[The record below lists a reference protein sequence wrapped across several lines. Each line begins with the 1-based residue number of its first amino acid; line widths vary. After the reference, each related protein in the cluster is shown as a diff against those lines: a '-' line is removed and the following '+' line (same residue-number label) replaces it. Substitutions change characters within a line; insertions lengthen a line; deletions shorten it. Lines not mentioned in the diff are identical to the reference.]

1 LFSSTWAL
9 DPARGSPSLEVA
21 PQDEPLPLPDPV
33 APDPAS
39 TPPSP
44 AAGTVRRR
52 LLLMALSLVVPATL
66 FMALLARAEFG
77 ESRAR
82 YERQLIATTRAL
94 VLATDRQIGQGQS
107 ILQTLAVSPALI
119 SGDIPAFERQARAA
133 VRGGDGWIVLLD
145 NERQLVNTR
154 LPPGQAPSGKALPD
168 YRWQT
173 IRAGRT
179 TVSNL
184 VRPPQAGQFEP
195 FVSID
200 MPVIVNGR
208 LYDLAYQQ
216 RPAAFSSIF
225 AAQGI
230 PANWTASIVDRDA
243 TLVSRSRNADRFLGH
258 KASGDMRRA
267 MARGNEG
274 VTPSVTLDGT
284 RTLSA
289 FSRSSASG
297 WSFIVG
303 VPRTELSRANWSSVG
318 WLTAA
323 SVLLLIIGAAV
334 AVAVARDISAAVR
347 GLGADAKA
355 VVAGEEVPLARD
367 RYLEIAEV
375 RAALHN
381 AAAQLRA
388 REAEEQ
394 RAHQRQQLMINELN
408 HRVKNTLFTVQS
420 LARQSLGRPADTPG
434 LHAFNERIMA
444 LARAHDLLTQS
455 AWESADLKE
464 ILEET
469 LEPYLDRTVL
479 AGPTVAMT
487 PNAALA
493 LSMVFHELGTNAVK
507 YGALSVP
514 EGSVTV
520 VWHVDPGA
528 QHRLTLHWEERGG
541 PPVSPPARQGFG
553 SRLIAA
559 SLKSD
564 LAGEARLDYRA
575 SGLVCVLTLSLPSNG
590 EADGA
595 AAVGN

>member
-1 LFSSTWAL
+1 MSTSAL
-9 DPARGSPSLEVA
+9 QDTVA
-21 PQDEPLPLPDPV
+21 TDPV
-33 APDPAS
+33 SDP
-39 TPPSP
+39 PRP
-44 AAGTVRRR
+44 AIGTVRRR
-52 LLLMALSLVVPATL
+52 LLLMALSLVVPATI
-66 FMALLARAEFG
+66 FMTLLARAEFG

-107 ILQTLAVSPALI
+107 ILQTLAVSPDLI

-133 VRGGDGWIVLLD
+133 VQGGDGWIVLID
-145 NERQLVNTR
+145 GDRQLVNTR
-154 LPPGQAPSGKALPD
+154 LPAGEVPPQARLPD
-168 YRWQT
+168 YRWRT

-179 TVSNL
+179 SVSNL
-184 VRPPQAGQFEP
+184 VLRKDAGQTPP

-200 MPVIVNGR
+200 MPVVVGGK
-208 LYDLAYQQ
+208 LYDLAYMQSPQ
-216 RPAAFSSIF
+216 AFSSIF
-225 AAQGI
+225 AGQSI
-230 PANWTASIVDRDA
+230 PHSWTASIVDRNA
-243 TLVSRSRNADRFLGH
+243 ALVARSKDSGRFLGH
-258 KASGDMRRA
+258 KASGEMREA
-267 MARGNEG
+267 MAKGNEG
-274 VTPSVTLDGT
+274 VTLSHTLDGT
-284 RTLSA
+284 ATLSA
-289 FSRSSASG
+289 FSRSPASG
-297 WSFIVG
+297 WAFIVG
-303 VPRTELSRANWSSVG
+303 VPRNELSRANWASVG
-318 WLTAA
+318 WLTMA
-323 SVLLLIIGAAV
+323 SILLLIIGVTV
-334 AVAVARDISAAVR
+334 AIVVSRDISAAVR
-347 GLGADAKA
+347 GLSADAKA
-355 VVAGEEVPLARD
+355 MAAGEQVALVQD
-367 RYLEIAEV
+367 RFQEIAEV
-375 RAALHN
+375 RAALHD
-381 AAAQLRA
+381 ASIQLRA
-388 REAEEQ
+388 REAEEL

-455 AWESADLKE
+455 VWEGANLKE

-479 AGPTVAMT
+479 AGPPVALT

-541 PPVSPPARQGFG
+541 PTVSPPARKGFG

-564 LAGEARLDYRA
+564 LAGEARVDYRP
-575 SGLVCVLTLSLPSNG
+575 SGLVCVLTLSLPRTG
-590 EADGA
+590 QEEADERA
-595 AAVGN
+595 NI

>member
-1 LFSSTWAL
+1 MSMSAL
-9 DPARGSPSLEVA
+9 EDTVA
-21 PQDEPLPLPDPV
+21 TDPV
-33 APDPAS
+33 SDPS
-39 TPPSP
+39 RP
-44 AAGTVRRR
+44 AIGTVRRR
-52 LLLMALSLVVPATL
+52 LLLMALSLVVPATI
-66 FMALLARAEFG
+66 FMTLLARAEFG

-133 VRGGDGWIVLLD
+133 VQDGDGWIVLID
-145 NERQLVNTR
+145 GDRQLVNTR
-154 LPPGQAPSGKALPD
+154 LPAGEPLPKARLPD
-168 YRWQT
+168 YRWRT

-179 TVSNL
+179 SVSNL
-184 VRPPQAGQFEP
+184 VLRKDTGQPQP

-200 MPVIVNGR
+200 MPVVVRGK
-208 LYDLAYQQ
+208 LYDLAYLQS
-216 RPAAFSSIF
+216 PKAFSSIF
-225 AAQGI
+225 TAQNI
-230 PANWTASIVDRDA
+230 PNSWTASIVDRNA
-243 TLVSRSRNADRFLGH
+243 ALVARSKDIDRFLGR
-258 KASGDMRRA
+258 KVSGEMHDA

-274 VTPSVTLDGT
+274 VALSHTLDGT
-284 RTLSA
+284 PTLSA
-289 FSRSSASG
+289 FSRSPASG
-297 WSFIVG
+297 WAFIVG

-318 WLTAA
+318 WLTMA
-323 SVLLLIIGAAV
+323 SVLLLIIGVTV
-334 AVAVARDISAAVR
+334 AIVVSRDISAAVR
-347 GLGADAKA
+347 GLSADARA
-355 VVAGEEVPLARD
+355 VAAGEEIALVQD
-367 RYLEIAEV
+367 RFQEIAEV
-375 RAALHN
+375 RAALHD
-381 AAAQLRA
+381 ASIQLRA
-388 REAEEQ
+388 REAEEL

-455 AWESADLKE
+455 VWEGADLKE

-479 AGPTVAMT
+479 AGPPVALT

-528 QHRLTLHWEERGG
+528 LHRLTLHWEERGG
-541 PPVSPPARQGFG
+541 PTVSPPARKGFG

-564 LAGEARLDYRA
+564 LAGEARVDYRS
-575 SGLVCVLTLSLPSNG
+575 SGLVCVLTLSLPRTG
-590 EADGA
+590 KEEADDKA
-595 AAVGN
+595 NI

>member
-1 LFSSTWAL
+1 
-9 DPARGSPSLEVA
+9 
-21 PQDEPLPLPDPV
+21 
-33 APDPAS
+33 
-39 TPPSP
+39 
-44 AAGTVRRR
+44 
-52 LLLMALSLVVPATL
+52 MALSLVVPATI

-82 YERQLIATTRAL
+82 YERQLMATTRAL

-107 ILQTLAVSPALI
+107 VLQTLAVSPALI
-119 SGDIPAFERQARAA
+119 SGDIPAFERQARA
-133 VRGGDGWIVLLD
+133 VVQGTDGWIVLLD

-154 LPPGQAPSGKALPD
+154 RPAGARPPKVGLSDL
-168 YRWQT
+168 RWQT
-173 IRAGRT
+173 IRAGRAS
-179 TVSNL
+179 VSNL
-184 VRPPQAGQFEP
+184 VLPKQADPVPP

-200 MPVIVNGR
+200 MPVIVDGK

-216 RPAAFSSIF
+216 SPKAFSSIF
-225 AAQGI
+225 AAQTI
-230 PANWTASIVDRDA
+230 PPSWTASIVDREA
-243 TLVSRSRNADRFLGH
+243 SIVARSKNVDRFLGR
-258 KASGDMRRA
+258 KVTEDIRKV
-267 MARGNEG
+267 MAHGNEG
-274 VTPSVTLDGT
+274 VTLSHTLDGT
-284 RTLSA
+284 PSLSA
-289 FSRSSASG
+289 FSRSSTSG

-323 SVLLLIIGAAV
+323 SLLLLVIGAAV
-334 AVAVARDISAAVR
+334 ALAVSRDISASVR

-355 VVAGEEVPLARD
+355 MAAGEEIALFPD
-367 RYLEIAEV
+367 RFREIAEV
-375 RAALHN
+375 RAALQD

-434 LHAFNERIMA
+434 LHAFNERLMA

-455 AWESADLKE
+455 VWEGADLKE

-479 AGPTVAMT
+479 AGPRVALT

-507 YGALSVP
+507 YGALSLP
-514 EGSVTV
+514 EGTVTV

-528 QHRLTLHWEERGG
+528 PHRLTLHWEERGG
-541 PPVSPPARQGFG
+541 PTVSPPARKGFG

-559 SLKSD
+559 SLKAD
-564 LAGEARLDYRA
+564 VAGEARVDYRP
-575 SGLVCVLTLSLPSNG
+575 SGLVCVLTLSLPQTG
-590 EADGA
+590 KEEAEGQSAGPDA
-595 AAVGN
+595 I

>member
-1 LFSSTWAL
+1 M
-9 DPARGSPSLEVA
+9 
-21 PQDEPLPLPDPV
+21 QDPV
-33 APDPAS
+33 APDPLS
-39 TPPSP
+39 DSPPP

-52 LLLMALSLVVPATL
+52 LLLMALSLVVPAML
-66 FMALLARAEFG
+66 FMTLLARAEFG

-107 ILQTLAVSPALI
+107 ILQTLAVSPDLI
-119 SGDIPAFERQARAA
+119 AGDIPAFERQARAA
-133 VRGGDGWIVLLD
+133 VRDGGGWIVLLD

-154 LPPGQAPSGKALPD
+154 QPAGAPLAELALPD
-168 YRWQT
+168 FRWRT

-184 VRPPQAGQFEP
+184 VLPKQPGQFPP

-200 MPVIVNGR
+200 MPVIVDGK
-208 LYDLAYQQ
+208 LYDLAYRQSPQ
-216 RPAAFSSIF
+216 AFSSIF
-225 AAQGI
+225 AAQNI
-230 PANWTASIVDRDA
+230 PQTWTASIVDRDA
-243 TLVSRSRNADRFLGH
+243 ALVARSKDIDRFLGR
-258 KASGDMRRA
+258 KASASMLRA
-267 MARGNEG
+267 MARSNEG
-274 VTPSVTLDGT
+274 VTPSHTLDGT
-284 RTLSA
+284 ATLSA
-289 FSRSSASG
+289 FSRSSATG

-303 VPRTELSRANWSSVG
+303 VPRSELSRANFSSVG
-318 WLTAA
+318 WLTMA
-323 SVLLLIIGAAV
+323 SLVLLVIGGVV
-334 AVAVARDISAAVR
+334 ALVVSRDISAAVR

-355 VVAGEEVPLARD
+355 VAAGEEIALVPD
-367 RYLEIAEV
+367 RFREIAEV
-375 RAALHN
+375 RAALHD

-388 REAEEQ
+388 REAEEL

-408 HRVKNTLFTVQS
+408 HRVKNPLFTVQS

-434 LHAFNERIMA
+434 LTAFNERIMA

-455 AWESADLKE
+455 VWEGADLKE

-479 AGPTVAMT
+479 AGPPVALT

-507 YGALSVP
+507 YGGLSTP
-514 EGSVTV
+514 EGAVTV

-528 QHRLTLHWEERGG
+528 LHRLTLHWEERGG
-541 PPVSPPARQGFG
+541 PPVSPPARKGFG

-564 LAGEARLDYRA
+564 LAGEARLDYRP
-575 SGLVCVLTLSLPSNG
+575 SGLVCVLTLSLPRTG
-590 EADGA
+590 REEADDAAGA
-595 AAVGN
+595 PAVGN

>member
-1 LFSSTWAL
+1 M
-9 DPARGSPSLEVA
+9 
-21 PQDEPLPLPDPV
+21 QDPV
-33 APDPAS
+33 APDPVS
-39 TPPSP
+39 DSPSP

-52 LLLMALSLVVPATL
+52 LLLMALCLVVPATL

-107 ILQTLAVSPALI
+107 ILQTLAVSPDLI
-119 SGDIPAFERQARAA
+119 AGDIPAFERQARAA
-133 VRGGDGWIVLLD
+133 VAGGQGWIVLLD

-154 LPPGQAPSGKALPD
+154 SPPGEPPPTIGLPD

-173 IRAGRT
+173 IRAGRSS
-179 TVSNL
+179 VSNL
-184 VRPPQAGQFEP
+184 VRPAKAGQFPP

-200 MPVIVNGR
+200 MPVIVGGK

-216 RPAAFSSIF
+216 PPEAFSSIF
-225 AAQGI
+225 AAQSI
-230 PANWTASIVDRDA
+230 PHSWTASIVDREA
-243 TLVSRSRNADRFLGH
+243 SLVARSKDGDRFLGRKVSDQMR
-258 KASGDMRRA
+258 KAMT
-267 MARGNEG
+267 RGNEG
-274 VTPSVTLDGT
+274 VTLSHTLDGT
-284 RTLSA
+284 ATLSA
-289 FSRSSASG
+289 FSRSSSTG

-303 VPRTELSRANWSSVG
+303 VPRSELSRANFASVG
-318 WLTAA
+318 WLTMA
-323 SVLLLIIGAAV
+323 SLVLLIIGAGAAV
-334 AVAVARDISAAVR
+334 LVARDISASVR
-347 GLGADAKA
+347 GLGVDAKA
-355 VVAGEEVPLARD
+355 VAAGEEIALVPD
-367 RYLEIAEV
+367 RFREIAEV
-375 RAALHN
+375 RAALHD
-381 AAAQLRA
+381 AAHQLRT
-388 REAEEQ
+388 REAEEL

-434 LHAFNERIMA
+434 LTAFNERIMA

-455 AWESADLKE
+455 VWAGADLKE

-479 AGPTVAMT
+479 AGPPAALT

-507 YGALSVP
+507 YGALSAP
-514 EGSVTV
+514 EGTVTV

-528 QHRLTLHWEERGG
+528 LHRLTLHWEERGG
-541 PPVSPPARQGFG
+541 PTVSPPARKGFG

-564 LAGEARLDYRA
+564 LAGEARIDYRP
-575 SGLVCVLTLSLPSNG
+575 SGLVCVLTLSLPRTGRQEG
-590 EADGA
+590 ERQADI
-595 AAVGN
+595 

>member
-1 LFSSTWAL
+1 M
-9 DPARGSPSLEVA
+9 
-21 PQDEPLPLPDPV
+21 QDPV
-33 APDPAS
+33 APDPIS
-39 TPPSP
+39 NSPLP

-52 LLLMALSLVVPATL
+52 LLLMALSLVVPATI

-82 YERQLIATTRAL
+82 YERQLIVTTRAL
-94 VLATDRQIGQGQS
+94 LLATDRQIGQGQS
-107 ILQTLAVSPALI
+107 VLQTLAVSPALI

-133 VRGGDGWIVLLD
+133 MQGGDGWIVLID
-145 NERQLVNTR
+145 GDRQLVNTR
-154 LPPGQAPSGKALPD
+154 RPVGEPLPEARLPD
-168 YRWQT
+168 FRWRT

-179 TVSNL
+179 SVSNL
-184 VRPPQAGQFEP
+184 VMREDAGGLA

-200 MPVIVNGR
+200 MPVVVRGK
-208 LYDLAYQQ
+208 LYDLAYVQ
-216 RPAAFSSIF
+216 PPTAFSSIF
-225 AAQGI
+225 VAQNI
-230 PANWTASIVDRDA
+230 PHSWTASIVDRNGS
-243 TLVSRSRNADRFLGH
+243 LVARSKGIDRFLGH
-258 KASGDMRRA
+258 KVSGEMRTA

-274 VTPSVTLDGT
+274 VTLSHTLDGT
-284 RTLSA
+284 PTLSA
-289 FSRSSASG
+289 FSRSSTTG

-303 VPRTELSRANWSSVG
+303 VPRVELSRANWSSVG
-318 WLTAA
+318 WLSMA
-323 SVLLLIIGAAV
+323 SLLLLIIGAAV
-334 AVAVARDISAAVR
+334 AVVVSRDISAAVR

-355 VVAGEEVPLARD
+355 VAAGEEIARVPD
-367 RYLEIAEV
+367 RFREIAEV
-375 RAALHN
+375 RAALHD

-388 REAEEQ
+388 REAEEL

-434 LHAFNERIMA
+434 LHAFNERLMA

-455 AWESADLKE
+455 VWEGADLKE

-479 AGPTVAMT
+479 AGPPVALT

-507 YGALSVP
+507 YGALSLP
-514 EGSVTV
+514 EGAVTV

-541 PPVSPPARQGFG
+541 PPVSPPARKGFG

-564 LAGEARLDYRA
+564 LAGEARVDYRP
-575 SGLVCVLTLSLPSNG
+575 SGLVCVLTLSLPRTG
-590 EADGA
+590 KEEAEREAGVQD
-595 AAVGN
+595 

>member
-1 LFSSTWAL
+1 M
-9 DPARGSPSLEVA
+9 PN
-21 PQDEPLPLPDPV
+21 PV

-39 TPPSP
+39 NPPSP

-52 LLLMALSLVVPATL
+52 LLLMALSLVVPATI

-82 YERQLIATTRAL
+82 YERQLMATTRAL

-107 ILQTLAVSPALI
+107 VLQTLAVSPALI
-119 SGDIPAFERQARAA
+119 SGDIPAFERQARA
-133 VRGGDGWIVLLD
+133 VVQGTDGWIVLLD

-154 LPPGQAPSGKALPD
+154 RPAGARPPKVGLSDL
-168 YRWQT
+168 RWQT
-173 IRAGRT
+173 IRAGRAS
-179 TVSNL
+179 VSNL
-184 VRPPQAGQFEP
+184 VLPKQADPVPP

-200 MPVIVNGR
+200 MPVIVDGK

-216 RPAAFSSIF
+216 SPKAFSSIF
-225 AAQGI
+225 AAQTI
-230 PANWTASIVDRDA
+230 PPSWTASIVDREA
-243 TLVSRSRNADRFLGH
+243 SIVARSKNVDRFLGR
-258 KASGDMRRA
+258 KVTEDIRKV
-267 MARGNEG
+267 MAHGNEG
-274 VTPSVTLDGT
+274 VTLSHTLDGT
-284 RTLSA
+284 PSLSA
-289 FSRSSASG
+289 FSRSSTSG

-323 SVLLLIIGAAV
+323 SLLLLVIGAAV
-334 AVAVARDISAAVR
+334 ALAVSRDISASVR

-355 VVAGEEVPLARD
+355 MAAGEEIALFPD
-367 RYLEIAEV
+367 RFREIAEV
-375 RAALHN
+375 RAALQD

-434 LHAFNERIMA
+434 LHAFNERLMA

-455 AWESADLKE
+455 VWEGADLKE

-479 AGPTVAMT
+479 AGPRVALT

-507 YGALSVP
+507 YGALSLP
-514 EGSVTV
+514 EGTVTV

-528 QHRLTLHWEERGG
+528 PHRLTLHWEERGG
-541 PPVSPPARQGFG
+541 PTVSPPARKGFG

-559 SLKSD
+559 SLKAD
-564 LAGEARLDYRA
+564 VAGEARVDYRP
-575 SGLVCVLTLSLPSNG
+575 SGLVCVLTLSLPQTG
-590 EADGA
+590 KEEAEGQSAGSDA
-595 AAVGN
+595 I

>member
-1 LFSSTWAL
+1 M
-9 DPARGSPSLEVA
+9 P
-21 PQDEPLPLPDPV
+21 PLPESV
-33 APDPAS
+33 APDPVS
-39 TPPSP
+39 SSSSL

-82 YERQLIATTRAL
+82 YERQLMATTRAL
-94 VLATDRQIGQGQS
+94 LLATDRQVGQGQS
-107 ILQTLAVSPALI
+107 VLQTLAVSPALI
-119 SGDIPAFERQARAA
+119 AGDIPAFERQARAA
-133 VRGGDGWIVLLD
+133 VKGTNGWIVLID
-145 NERQLVNTR
+145 NQRQLVNTR
-154 LPPGQAPSGKALPD
+154 LPIGASPPKVGVPD
-168 YRWQT
+168 YRWRT

-179 TVSNL
+179 SVSNL
-184 VRPPQAGQFEP
+184 VRPKPGDPFPP

-200 MPVIVNGR
+200 MPVIVDGK

-216 RPAAFSSIF
+216 SPQAFASLF
-225 AAQGI
+225 AGQNI
-230 PANWTASIVDRDA
+230 PRGWTASIVDRNA
-243 TLVSRSRNADRFLGH
+243 QLVARSKDIERFMGRKVSADMS
-258 KASGDMRRA
+258 KA

-274 VTPSVTLDGT
+274 VTLSHTLDGT
-284 RTLSA
+284 ATLSA
-289 FSRSSASG
+289 FSRSSSTG

-303 VPRTELSRANWSSVG
+303 VPRAELSRANWSSVG
-318 WLTAA
+318 WLTTA
-323 SVLLLIIGAAV
+323 SLLLLIIGASV
-334 AVAVARDISAAVR
+334 ALVVSRDISAAVR

-355 VVAGEEVPLARD
+355 MAAGEEIPLVRD
-367 RYLEIAEV
+367 HFREIAEV
-375 RAALHN
+375 RAALHD

-388 REAEEQ
+388 REAEEL

-455 AWESADLKE
+455 VWEGADLKE

-479 AGPTVAMT
+479 AGPPVALT

-528 QHRLTLHWEERGG
+528 LHRLTLHWEERGG
-541 PPVSPPARQGFG
+541 PTVSPPSRQGFG

-564 LAGEARLDYRA
+564 LAGEARVDYRP
-575 SGLVCVLTLSLPSNG
+575 SGVVCVITLSLPKTGKEEAEG
-590 EADGA
+590 EA
-595 AAVGN
+595 

>member
-1 LFSSTWAL
+1 
-9 DPARGSPSLEVA
+9 
-21 PQDEPLPLPDPV
+21 
-33 APDPAS
+33 
-39 TPPSP
+39 
-44 AAGTVRRR
+44 
-52 LLLMALSLVVPATL
+52 MALSLVVPATI

-82 YERQLIATTRAL
+82 YERQLMATTRAL

-107 ILQTLAVSPALI
+107 VLQTLAVSPALI
-119 SGDIPAFERQARAA
+119 SGDIPAFERQARA
-133 VRGGDGWIVLLD
+133 VVQGTDGWIVLLD

-154 LPPGQAPSGKALPD
+154 RPAGARPPKVGLSDL
-168 YRWQT
+168 RWQT
-173 IRAGRT
+173 IRAGRAS
-179 TVSNL
+179 VSNL
-184 VRPPQAGQFEP
+184 VLPKQADPVPP

-200 MPVIVNGR
+200 MPVIVDGK

-216 RPAAFSSIF
+216 SPKAFSSIF
-225 AAQGI
+225 AAQTI
-230 PANWTASIVDRDA
+230 PPSWTASIVDREA
-243 TLVSRSRNADRFLGH
+243 SIVARSKNVDRFLGR
-258 KASGDMRRA
+258 KVTEDIRKV
-267 MARGNEG
+267 MAHGNEG
-274 VTPSVTLDGT
+274 VTLSHTLDGT
-284 RTLSA
+284 PSLSA
-289 FSRSSASG
+289 FSRSSTSG

-323 SVLLLIIGAAV
+323 SLLLLVIGAAV
-334 AVAVARDISAAVR
+334 ALAVSRDISASVR

-355 VVAGEEVPLARD
+355 MAAGEEIALFPD
-367 RYLEIAEV
+367 RFREIAEV
-375 RAALHN
+375 RAALQD

-434 LHAFNERIMA
+434 LHAFNERLMA

-455 AWESADLKE
+455 VWEGADLKE

-479 AGPTVAMT
+479 AGPRVALT

-507 YGALSVP
+507 YGALSLP
-514 EGSVTV
+514 EGTVTV

-528 QHRLTLHWEERGG
+528 PHRLTLHWEERGG
-541 PPVSPPARQGFG
+541 PTVSPPARKGFG

-559 SLKSD
+559 SLKAD
-564 LAGEARLDYRA
+564 VAGEARVDYRP
-575 SGLVCVLTLSLPSNG
+575 SGLVCVLTLSLPQTG
-590 EADGA
+590 KEEAEGQSAGSDA
-595 AAVGN
+595 I

>member
-1 LFSSTWAL
+1 
-9 DPARGSPSLEVA
+9 
-21 PQDEPLPLPDPV
+21 
-33 APDPAS
+33 
-39 TPPSP
+39 
-44 AAGTVRRR
+44 
-52 LLLMALSLVVPATL
+52 MALSLVVPATI

-82 YERQLIATTRAL
+82 YERQLVATTRAL
-94 VLATDRQIGQGQS
+94 VLTTDRQLGQGQS

-133 VRGGDGWIVLLD
+133 VQGTDAWIVLLD
-145 NERQLVNTR
+145 NQRQLVNTR
-154 LPPGQAPSGKALPD
+154 HPAGAPAPRIGLPD
-168 YRWQT
+168 LRWQT

-179 TVSNL
+179 SVSNL
-184 VRPPQAGQFEP
+184 VRPQQAGQFPP

-200 MPVIVNGR
+200 MPVIVDGE

-216 RPAAFSSIF
+216 SPKAFSSIF
-225 AAQGI
+225 AAQSI
-230 PANWTASIVDRDA
+230 PPSWTASIVDQNGSLLA
-243 TLVSRSRNADRFLGH
+243 RSKDIDRFMGR
-258 KASGDMRRA
+258 KVSGELRTA
-267 MARGNEG
+267 MDRGNEG
-274 VTPSVTLDGT
+274 VTLSHTLDGT
-284 RTLSA
+284 ASLSA
-289 FSRSSASG
+289 FSRSPTSG

-303 VPRTELSRANWSSVG
+303 VPRAELSRANWSSVG

-323 SVLLLIIGAAV
+323 SLLLLIIGAAV
-334 AVAVARDISAAVR
+334 ALAVSRDISAAVR
-347 GLGADAKA
+347 GLGADAKIMA
-355 VVAGEEVPLARD
+355 AGEEIALVPD
-367 RYLEIAEV
+367 RFREIAEV
-375 RAALHN
+375 RAALHD
-381 AAAQLRA
+381 ASRQLRA
-388 REAEEQ
+388 REAQEQ

-420 LARQSLGRPADTPG
+420 LARQSLGRPADSPG

-455 AWESADLKE
+455 VWEGAGLKE

-479 AGPTVAMT
+479 AGPPVALT

-520 VWHVDPGA
+520 VWHIDPA
-528 QHRLTLHWEERGG
+528 APHRLTLHWEERGG
-541 PPVSPPARQGFG
+541 PAVSPPVRKGFG

-564 LAGEARLDYRA
+564 LAGEARVDYRP
-575 SGLVCVLTLSLPSNG
+575 SGAVCVLTLSLPETG
-590 EADGA
+590 KERADKEEAEDGPE
-595 AAVGN
+595 G

>member
-1 LFSSTWAL
+1 
-9 DPARGSPSLEVA
+9 
-21 PQDEPLPLPDPV
+21 LPDPV

-39 TPPSP
+39 NPPSP
-44 AAGTVRRR
+44 VAGTVRRR
-52 LLLMALSLVVPATL
+52 LLLMALSLVVPATI
-66 FMALLARAEFG
+66 FMTLLARAEFG

-94 VLATDRQIGQGQS
+94 VLATDRQLGQGQS

-133 VRGGDGWIVLLD
+133 VQGGDGWIVLLD
-145 NERQLVNTR
+145 NQRQLVNTR
-154 LPPGQAPSGKALPD
+154 QPAGAPTPKIGLPD

-179 TVSNL
+179 SVSNL
-184 VRPPQAGQFEP
+184 VRPEQAGLFPP

-200 MPVIVNGR
+200 MPVIVDGK

-216 RPAAFSSIF
+216 PPKAFASIF
-225 AAQGI
+225 AAQNI
-230 PANWTASIVDRDA
+230 PLSWTASIVDRNA
-243 TLVSRSRNADRFLGH
+243 ALVSRSKDADRFLGRS
-258 KASGDMRRA
+258 ASADMRKA
-267 MARGNEG
+267 MAHGNEG
-274 VTPSVTLDGT
+274 VALSHTLDGT
-284 RTLSA
+284 PTLSA
-289 FSRSSASG
+289 FSRSAASG

-303 VPRTELSRANWSSVG
+303 VPRAELSRANWSSVG

-323 SVLLLIIGAAV
+323 AVLLLIIGATV
-334 AVAVARDISAAVR
+334 AVVVSRDISASVR
-347 GLGADAKA
+347 GLGIDAKA
-355 VVAGEEVPLARD
+355 MAAGEEIPLVPD
-367 RYLEIAEV
+367 RFVEIAEV
-375 RAALHN
+375 RAALHD

-434 LHAFNERIMA
+434 LHAFNERLMA

-455 AWESADLKE
+455 VWEGADLKE

-469 LEPYLDRTVL
+469 LEPYLDRTIL
-479 AGPTVAMT
+479 AGPPVALT

-507 YGALSVP
+507 YGALSAP

-528 QHRLTLHWEERGG
+528 LHRLTLHWEERGG
-541 PPVSPPARQGFG
+541 PTVSPPARQGFG

-564 LAGEARLDYRA
+564 LAGEARVDYRP
-575 SGLVCVLTLSLPSNG
+575 SGLVCVLTLSLPETG
-590 EADGA
+590 KEEAERKAGA
-595 AAVGN
+595 

>member
-1 LFSSTWAL
+1 L
-9 DPARGSPSLEVA
+9 
-21 PQDEPLPLPDPV
+21 QDPV
-33 APDPAS
+33 APDPVTTS
-39 TPPSP
+39 PSL

-52 LLLMALSLVVPATL
+52 LLLMALSLVVPATI

-82 YERQLIATTRAL
+82 YERQLMATTRAL
-94 VLATDRQIGQGQS
+94 LLATDRQLGQGQS
-107 ILQTLAVSPALI
+107 VLQTLAVSPALI
-119 SGDIPAFERQARAA
+119 AGDIPAFERQARAA
-133 VRGGDGWIVLLD
+133 VQGTDGWIVLLD

-154 LPPGQAPSGKALPD
+154 HPAGAPPPGIGLPD

-179 TVSNL
+179 SVSNL
-184 VRPPQAGQFEP
+184 VRPEKAGQFPP

-200 MPVIVNGR
+200 MPVIVDGK

-216 RPAAFSSIF
+216 SPKAFSSIF
-225 AAQGI
+225 AAQNI
-230 PANWTASIVDRDA
+230 PHSWTASIVDRDA
-243 TLVSRSRNADRFLGH
+243 SLMARSKDIDRFMGH
-258 KASGDMRRA
+258 KVSGEMRAA

-274 VTPSVTLDGT
+274 VALSHTLDGT
-284 RTLSA
+284 ATLSA
-289 FSRSSASG
+289 FARSSSSG

-323 SVLLLIIGAAV
+323 SLLLLVIGAGV
-334 AVAVARDISAAVR
+334 ALVVSRDISASVR

-355 VVAGEEVPLARD
+355 MAAGEEIALVPD
-367 RYLEIAEV
+367 RFREIAEV
-375 RAALHN
+375 RAALHD

-388 REAEEQ
+388 REAEEL

-434 LHAFNERIMA
+434 LHAFNERLMA

-455 AWESADLKE
+455 VWEGADLKE

-479 AGPTVAMT
+479 AGPSVALT

-507 YGALSVP
+507 YGALSLP
-514 EGSVTV
+514 EGTVTV

-528 QHRLTLHWEERGG
+528 LHRLTLHWEERGG
-541 PPVSPPARQGFG
+541 PTVSPPARKGFG

-564 LAGEARLDYRA
+564 LAGEARVDYRP
-575 SGLVCVLTLSLPSNG
+575 SGLVCVITLSLPRTGKEEAEDRAGNPEG
-590 EADGA
+590 EI
-595 AAVGN
+595 

>member
-1 LFSSTWAL
+1 L
-9 DPARGSPSLEVA
+9 
-21 PQDEPLPLPDPV
+21 QDPV
-33 APDPAS
+33 APDPEPNS
-39 TPPSP
+39 PSP
-44 AAGTVRRR
+44 VAGTVRRR
-52 LLLMALSLVVPATL
+52 LLLMALSLVVPATI
-66 FMALLARAEFG
+66 FMTLLARAEFG

-107 ILQTLAVSPALI
+107 ILQTLAVSPSLI

-133 VRGGDGWIVLLD
+133 VQGGDGWIVLID
-145 NERQLVNTR
+145 DDHQLVNTHLAPGAS
-154 LPPGQAPSGKALPD
+154 LPKAKLPD
-168 YRWQT
+168 YRWRT

-179 TVSNL
+179 SVSNL
-184 VRPPQAGQFEP
+184 VHPKNTGQSQA

-200 MPVIVNGR
+200 MPVIVNGK
-208 LYDLAYQQ
+208 LHDLAYVQS
-216 RPAAFSSIF
+216 PKAFSSIF
-225 AAQGI
+225 AAQNL
-230 PANWTASIVDRDA
+230 PPSWTASIVDRNA
-243 TLVSRSRNADRFLGH
+243 SLVARSKDLDRFLGH
-258 KASGDMRRA
+258 KVSGEMRVA
-267 MARGNEG
+267 MTKGNEG
-274 VTPSVTLDGT
+274 VALSHTLDGT
-284 RTLSA
+284 PTLSA

-297 WSFIVG
+297 WAFIVG
-303 VPRTELSRANWSSVG
+303 VPRTELSRANWASVG
-318 WLTAA
+318 WLTMA
-323 SVLLLIIGAAV
+323 SLLLMVIGVTV
-334 AVAVARDISAAVR
+334 AIVVSRDISAAVR
-347 GLGADAKA
+347 GLGVDAKA
-355 VVAGEEVPLARD
+355 VAAGEEIAMVQD
-367 RYLEIAEV
+367 RFQEIAEV
-375 RAALHN
+375 RAALHD
-381 AAAQLRA
+381 ASVQLRA
-388 REAEEQ
+388 REAEEL

-455 AWESADLKE
+455 VWEGAALKE

-479 AGPTVAMT
+479 AGPPVALT

-507 YGALSVP
+507 YGALSLP

-528 QHRLTLHWEERGG
+528 LHRLTLHWEERGG
-541 PPVSPPARQGFG
+541 PTVSPPARQGFG

-564 LAGEARLDYRA
+564 LAGEARIDYRP
-575 SGLVCVLTLSLPSNG
+575 SGLVCVLTLSLPPTG
-590 EADGA
+590 KEEAEDKAEGPTDT
-595 AAVGN
+595 

>member
-1 LFSSTWAL
+1 M
-9 DPARGSPSLEVA
+9 
-21 PQDEPLPLPDPV
+21 QDPV
-33 APDPAS
+33 APDP
-39 TPPSP
+39 TPDPP
-44 AAGTVRRR
+44 PTAAGTVRRR

-66 FMALLARAEFG
+66 FMTLLARAEFG

-94 VLATDRQIGQGQS
+94 VLTTDRQIGQGQS

-133 VRGGDGWIVLLD
+133 VQGGDAWIVLLD

-154 LPPGQAPSGKALPD
+154 WPVGAAPPRIGLPD
-168 YRWQT
+168 YRWET

-179 TVSNL
+179 SVSNL
-184 VRPPQAGQFEP
+184 VRPKQADLFPP

-216 RPAAFSSIF
+216 SPKAFSSIF
-225 AAQGI
+225 AAQNI
-230 PANWTASIVDRDA
+230 PHTWTASIVDRDA
-243 TLVSRSRNADRFLGH
+243 ALVARSKDVDRFLGR
-258 KASGDMRRA
+258 KASASMLRA
-267 MARGNEG
+267 MARSNEG
-274 VTPSVTLDGT
+274 VTLSHTLDGT
-284 RTLSA
+284 PTLSA
-289 FSRSSASG
+289 FSRSSATG

-303 VPRTELSRANWSSVG
+303 VPRSELSRANFSSVG
-318 WLTAA
+318 WLSMA
-323 SVLLLIIGAAV
+323 SLGLLIIGGAV
-334 AVAVARDISAAVR
+334 AVVVARDISASVR

-355 VVAGEEVPLARD
+355 VAAGEEIALVPD
-367 RYLEIAEV
+367 RFVEIAEV
-375 RAALHN
+375 RAALHD
-381 AAAQLRA
+381 AAHQLRT
-388 REAEEQ
+388 REAEEL

-420 LARQSLGRPADTPG
+420 LPRQSLGRPADTPG
-434 LHAFNERIMA
+434 LTAFNERIMA

-455 AWESADLKE
+455 VWEGADLRE

-479 AGPTVAMT
+479 AGPPAALT
-487 PNAALA
+487 PNVALA

-514 EGSVTV
+514 EGTVTV

-541 PPVSPPARQGFG
+541 PVVSPPARKGFG

-564 LAGEARLDYRA
+564 MAGEARVDYRP
-575 SGLVCVLTLSLPSNG
+575 SGVVCVLTLSLPQTG
-590 EADGA
+590 REEAGREEADDAAGA
-595 AAVGN
+595 PAVGN

>member
-1 LFSSTWAL
+1 
-9 DPARGSPSLEVA
+9 
-21 PQDEPLPLPDPV
+21 LPEPV
-33 APDPAS
+33 APDPVS
-39 TPPSP
+39 SSSSL

-82 YERQLIATTRAL
+82 YERQLMATTRAL
-94 VLATDRQIGQGQS
+94 LLATDRQAGQGQS
-107 ILQTLAVSPALI
+107 VLQTLAVSPALI

-133 VRGGDGWIVLLD
+133 VKGTNGWIVLLD
-145 NERQLVNTR
+145 DRGQLVNTR
-154 LPPGQAPSGKALPD
+154 YPVGTPPPKIGASES
-168 YRWQT
+168 RWRT

-179 TVSNL
+179 SVSNL
-184 VRPPQAGQFEP
+184 VLPPPDAP
-195 FVSID
+195 FPPLVSID
-200 MPVIVNGR
+200 MPVIVDGK

-216 RPAAFSSIF
+216 SPQAFSSIF
-225 AAQGI
+225 AGQNI
-230 PANWTASIVDRDA
+230 PRGWTASIVDRNA
-243 TLVSRSRNADRFLGH
+243 QVVARSKDIDRFIGRRVS
-258 KASGDMRRA
+258 ADMSKA
-267 MARGNEG
+267 MAKGNEG
-274 VTPSVTLDGT
+274 VTLSHTLDGT
-284 RTLSA
+284 ATLSA
-289 FSRSSASG
+289 FSRSASTG

-318 WLTAA
+318 WLTVA
-323 SVLLLIIGAAV
+323 SLLLLIIGATV
-334 AVAVARDISAAVR
+334 ALSVSRDISAAVR

-355 VVAGEEVPLARD
+355 MAAGEEIPLVPD
-367 RYLEIAEV
+367 RFREIAEV
-375 RAALHN
+375 RWALHD

-388 REAEEQ
+388 REAEEL

-455 AWESADLKE
+455 VWEGADLKE

-479 AGPTVAMT
+479 AGPPVALT
-487 PNAALA
+487 PNTALA

-541 PPVSPPARQGFG
+541 PTVSPPSRKGFG
-553 SRLIAA
+553 TRLIAA

-564 LAGEARLDYRA
+564 LAGEARVDYRP
-575 SGLVCVLTLSLPSNG
+575 SGLVCVITLSLPKTG
-590 EADGA
+590 KEEAEGDG
-595 AAVGN
+595 G